1 MPSNAILFI
10 TENLWKSFLKFT
22 HYSFHSSDIE
32 CQFPKTPLGV
42 DSGCSIYTSDTDLT
56 DQEEVSLSPRLR
68 RRRRRRRRNQP
79 HYFGYLGNEEVDYLN
94 NLPEEGRMVE
104 ITSNIWGT
112 KFKIHGLDISL
123 PPLLGQVNI
132 YVEWKHMPR
141 SKYFVFETFFQ
152 SYYYHFKSNH

>member
-1 MPSNAILFI
+1 M
-10 TENLWKSFLKFT
+10 
-22 HYSFHSSDIE
+22 
-32 CQFPKTPLGV
+32 GV

-132 YVEWKHMPR
+132 YDVWR
-141 SKYFVFETFFQ
+141 QET
-152 SYYYHFKSNH
+152 YHKI

>member
-1 MPSNAILFI
+1 MLF
-10 TENLWKSFLKFT
+10 L
-22 HYSFHSSDIE
+22 DIE
-32 CQFPKTPLGV
+32 YQFPKTPPGV
-42 DSGCSIYTSDTDLT
+42 ESGGSLDASDTDLT
-56 DQEEVSLSPRLR
+56 DHEDVTMNSPRMR

-123 PPLLGQVNI
+123 PPLLGQVKITNPKI
-132 YVEWKHMPR
+132 I
-141 SKYFVFETFFQ
+141 SKTLI
-152 SYYYHFKSNH
+152 SLT